1 MHRSPHAMSPKNGSP
16 TFISPFRLNM
26 LAFWSNDGKFEVLKE
41 IDESMVEGGEEDEG
55 SDDGEGSS

>member
-1 MHRSPHAMSPKNGSP
+1 
-16 TFISPFRLNM
+16 M